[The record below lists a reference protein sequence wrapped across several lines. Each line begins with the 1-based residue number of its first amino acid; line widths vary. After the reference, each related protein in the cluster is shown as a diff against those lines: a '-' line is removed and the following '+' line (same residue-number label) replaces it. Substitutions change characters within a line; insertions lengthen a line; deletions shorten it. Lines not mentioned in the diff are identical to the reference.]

1 MVSRV
6 EIIVFIIRDS
16 FFELSGE
23 KEKSSEILSDGYA
36 TRHNCF
42 LVGTL
47 AQSEYLN
54 DYCIKSVSNP
64 ALLSLLCAATA
75 SSSISYSPEITL

>member
-23 KEKSSEILSDGYA
+23 KEKSRIEKEAY
-36 TRHNCF
+36 F
-42 LVGTL
+42 V
-47 AQSEYLN
+47 E
-54 DYCIKSVSNP
+54 
-64 ALLSLLCAATA
+64 
-75 SSSISYSPEITL
+75 

>member
-1 MVSRV
+1 MSTRT
-6 EIIVFIIRDS
+6 
-16 FFELSGE
+16 
-23 KEKSSEILSDGYA
+23 ILVWA
-36 TRHNCF
+36 
-42 LVGTL
+42 L

-75 SSSISYSPEITL
+75 RPAYHILLKSPGNIVSIDLYMPEIHGLPVFPAASLHWFRFRNSPT